1 MSYQD
6 QWTRFHDK
14 PTNGTDPSSNNG
26 FMYTAEG
33 IFLSPDDIDMD
44 KVFQCYLECR
54 RSLYPVRID
63 RNPGQL
69 TPPLSKDEAIALASL
84 GLLTRFELEQ
94 SHWQYCNLPEYEP
107 VPITVPVFV
116 KAVKALIKARIDI
129 YKKGLTGSKKR
140 NYIWENK
147 ILDAYPLA
155 FRLPP
160 EDIFYV
166 KKLYNDKTNIFELV
180 YFFLAACV
188 TLIKDDRSSTMY
200 LWLQLKNIYPKLAD
214 KLPLKKYVKRY
225 FGTEH
230 PFYKGLK

>member
-6 QWTRFHDK
+6 EWTRFHDK
-14 PTNGTDPSSNNG
+14 PTNGKDPSSNNG

-33 IFLSPDDIDMD
+33 IHLAPDDVDME
-44 KVFQCYLECR
+44 KVFQCYLKCR
-54 RSLYPVRID
+54 RSLFPVKID

-69 TPPLSKDEAIALASL
+69 TPPLSKDETIALASL
-84 GLLTRFELEQ
+84 GLLTRFELEK
-94 SHWQYCNLPEYEP
+94 SYWNFCNLPEYEQKP
-107 VPITVPVFV
+107 LTIKTFI
-116 KAVKALIKARIDI
+116 KAVKALYNVNKEVKRL
-129 YKKGLTGSKKR
+129 KLTGSKKR
-140 NYIWENK
+140 NYVWEK
-147 ILDAYPLA
+147 QIVDAYPLA

-160 EDIFYV
+160 EDVFYI

-188 TLIKDDRSSTMY
+188 TIIKDDRSSTMY

-214 KLPLKKYVKRY
+214 KLPLKRYVKRY
-225 FGTEH
+225 FGVSH